1 MLETRD
7 ADAVLAIQS
16 ACPNIAQWSRDDY
29 MLVAAGDMAGWVAES
44 LRGMEGFVVA
54 RRVVS
59 DIEIL
64 NLAVMPETRRKGAG
78 SALLAEAMAWGELC
92 AARHAHLEVRASNA
106 AAVRF
111 YQHHGF
117 EIIGRRP
124 RYYTA
129 PPEDALLLTATIR

>member
-1 MLETRD
+1 VLETRD
-7 ADAVLAIQS
+7 VDAVLAIQC

-29 MLVAAGDMAGWVAES
+29 VRVAAGEMAGWVADCH
-44 LRGMEGFVVA
+44 GGVEGFVVA

-64 NLAVMPETRRKGAG
+64 NLAVLPEARQKGTG
-78 SALLAEAMAWGELC
+78 SMLLATAMDWGESWN
-92 AARHAHLEVRASNA
+92 ARNAHLEVRASNA

-111 YQHHGF
+111 YEHHGF
-117 EIIGRRP
+117 ENTGRRP

-129 PPEDALLLTATIR
+129 PTEDALLLTATIR